1 MSKTVM
7 QPALNLVENHHSL
20 NSQKPQSIECLPE
33 KLENGQNN
41 PELLAD
47 SVITLIWRQMT
58 AIYGHKW
65 FSLLGAAD
73 DGKGNLTFSAKT
85 WQKYLAGIS
94 VDQVRA
100 AFKEIESSLS
110 EWPPSVLEFKAMC
123 LFGNLSGIP
132 SLDEVVST
140 LTFVRGSVGSIAAR
154 YKHPLTFAIAQSP
167 MVDMCAVRTGKSAD
181 IKRMLKPVYE
191 KLIASGWNGWPEH
204 AHDSQKRIVRPMH
217 TCGRAV
223 AVNDVFH

>member
-1 MSKTVM
+1 
-7 QPALNLVENHHSL
+7 
-20 NSQKPQSIECLPE
+20 
-33 KLENGQNN
+33 
-41 PELLAD
+41 
-47 SVITLIWRQMT
+47 
-58 AIYGHKW
+58 
-65 FSLLGAAD
+65 
-73 DGKGNLTFSAKT
+73 
-85 WQKYLAGIS
+85 
-94 VDQVRA
+94 
-100 AFKEIESSLS
+100 
-110 EWPPSVLEFKAMC
+110 MC

-204 AHDSQKRIVRPMH
+204 AHDSQKRIGAEKPVPSKEAARVSLTALRGALH
-217 TCGRAV
+217 
-223 AVNDVFH
+223 